1 MPNHN
6 LGDTDDRSATAGSPY
21 LSLMAR
27 HATML
32 RAFAANPR
40 RFHGQEPKLQELP
53 KEVWINRP
61 VTEEVRLM
69 MSNVV

>member
-1 MPNHN
+1 MLTPSEWHH
-6 LGDTDDRSATAGSPY
+6 GRGQEV
-21 LSLMAR
+21 LMAR
-27 HATML
+27 PATML

-61 VTEEVRLM
+61 VKEEVRLM
-69 MSNVV
+69 MSSVV